1 MSGIDE
7 TRDPGHGPAGP
18 EVTGGPATV
27 GPPGRV
33 DTLSPLVRRI
43 LCPNPSLMTGPGTNT
58 YLVGTGE
65 VAVVDPG
72 PDDPVHL
79 ERVLVAAGEALR
91 WIVVTHA
98 HPDHAPG
105 ARRLAER
112 TGVAVLGFDERAG
125 FRPDRRVGDGD
136 EVAGGTAWQLTAL
149 YTPGHSSD
157 HLCFVLDGEDGRLL
171 LSGDHVMDGSTVVI
185 APPDGDMAA
194 YLEGLR
200 RVLSLRPEPAS
211 LLPGHGG
218 VVRQPRERV
227 EHYLEH
233 RLARERA
240 LAAVLGA
247 AGSASVDELVATV
260 YEGLDP
266 ALAPIARYS
275 VWAHLRK
282 LAGEGLVIE
291 EAPGGLE
298 GRWRSVSSSVPTD
311 TRPAE
316 A

>member
-1 MSGIDE
+1 MTATDE
-7 TRDPGHGPAGP
+7 GRDPGRGPAGP
-18 EVTGGPATV
+18 AVTGGPATV

-33 DTLSPLVRRI
+33 DTLSPLVRRV

-58 YLVGTGE
+58 YLVGAEE

-105 ARRLAER
+105 ARRLAGR
-112 TGVAVLGFDERAG
+112 TGVAVLGFDERVG
-125 FRPDRRVGDGD
+125 FRPDRRVGDGE
-136 EVAGGTAWQLTAL
+136 EVAGGREWQLTAL
-149 YTPGHSSD
+149 HTPGHSSD
-157 HLCFVLDGEDGRLL
+157 HLCFVLDGPDGRLL

-194 YLEGLR
+194 YLDGLR

-218 VVRQPRERV
+218 IVCQPRARV
-227 EHYLEH
+227 ERYLEH
-233 RLARERA
+233 RLAREQA
-240 LAAVLGA
+240 LAAVLVA
-247 AGSASVDELVATV
+247 AGSASVDELVASV

-282 LAGEGLVIE
+282 LANDGVVVE
-291 EAPGGLE
+291 EAPGGLD
-298 GRWRSVSSSVPTD
+298 GRWRSVSGSA
-311 TRPAE
+311 PAD